1 MNKQMQDKE
10 ILKVKEYFVV
20 IVELRSD
27 DNASLQREIVETIHK
42 KSGVT
47 AIIYQ
52 KRTVDKLKVI
62 PERQLEKLMQRAEVR
77 P

>member
-1 MNKQMQDKE
+1 MTKQMQNE
-10 ILKVKEYFVV
+10 VLKVKEYFVV

-27 DNASLQREIVETIHK
+27 DNASLQREIIETIHK

-62 PERQLEKLMQRAEVR
+62 PERELEKMRRAS

>member
-1 MNKQMQDKE
+1 MTKQMQNE
-10 ILKVKEYFVV
+10 VLKVKEYFVV

-62 PERQLEKLMQRAEVR
+62 PERQLEKLMQRTEVR
-77 P
+77 L

>member
-1 MNKQMQDKE
+1 
-10 ILKVKEYFVV
+10 LKVKEYFVV

-52 KRTVDKLKVI
+52 KRTDKLKVI